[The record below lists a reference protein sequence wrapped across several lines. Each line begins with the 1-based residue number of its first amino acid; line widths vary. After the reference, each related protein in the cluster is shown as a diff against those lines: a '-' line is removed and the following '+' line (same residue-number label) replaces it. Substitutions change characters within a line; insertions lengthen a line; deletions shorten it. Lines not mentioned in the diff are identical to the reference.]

1 VEERPQVLNPFV
13 VAVVN
18 LKTRKCVKAKLV
30 GRPRTSEGDV
40 ENIAYVVCTKSE
52 CDEALGIVLERMS
65 PHLLRYTHDY
75 TATNMRAIL
84 VRMRSNNEG

>member
-1 VEERPQVLNPFV
+1 MEERPQVLNPFV

-18 LKTRKCVKAKLV
+18 LKTRKYVKAKSV

-52 CDEALGIVLERMS
+52 CNEALGI
-65 PHLLRYTHDY
+65 LLNECHHTYCVTHVI
-75 TATNMRAIL
+75 IL
-84 VRMRSNNEG
+84 PLT